1 MLVIPAIDLD
11 GGRSRLVYWPGA
23 ATGVGAPTDRPERIA
38 RRFVEAGAR
47 ALHLVDFDGA
57 RAGRPVN
64 LEAIARVAEAVAV
77 PLQVAG
83 GVDDPDAIRL
93 VFAAGATRVVAG
105 AALADDPDR
114 LRACLAVAGEWL
126 AVGLD
131 ARAERLAAY
140 PWRRTAA
147 SSLVEL
153 VAELAAAGVGRFV
166 VGHLT
171 ADRAAAVLTELRSR
185 VEAEFVVAG
194 GAGSIADLVR
204 LRDAGASGIILG
216 APLFT
221 GAIELEA
228 ALAATA

>member
-38 RRFVEAGAR
+38 RRFVELGAR
-47 ALHLVDFDGA
+47 AIHLVDFDGA

-83 GVDDPDAIRL
+83 GVEDPDAIRL
-93 VFAAGATRVVAG
+93 VFAAGATRVVVG

-114 LRACLAVAGEWL
+114 LRACLDVAGEWL

-131 ARAERLAAY
+131 ARPDRIAAY
-140 PWRRTAA
+140 PWRRSEAPT
-147 SSLVEL
+147 LVDLVGEL
-153 VAELAAAGVGRFV
+153 GALGVGRFV
-166 VGHLT
+166 LSHLGSDAT
-171 ADRAAAVLTELRSR
+171 ALLAELRSR
-185 VEAEFVVAG
+185 LEAEFVVAG
-194 GAGSIADLVR
+194 GVSSVADLVR

-216 APLFT
+216 EPLFS

-228 ALAATA
+228 ALAAAG

>member
-64 LEAIARVAEAVAV
+64 LEVIARVAETVAV

-83 GVDDPDAIRL
+83 GVEEPEAIRL
-93 VFAAGATRVVAG
+93 VFAAGATRVVVG
-105 AALADDPDR
+105 AALADEPER
-114 LRACLAVAGEWL
+114 LRACLAVAGDWL

-131 ARAERLAAY
+131 ARPERITAY
-140 PWRRTAA
+140 PWRRPTPPT
-147 SSLVEL
+147 LTEL
-153 VAELAAAGVGRFV
+153 VGELADLGVGRFV
-166 VGHLT
+166 LGHLEIE
-171 ADRAAAVLTELRSR
+171 RAPAVLAELRAR
-185 VEAEFVVAG
+185 TEAELVVAG
-194 GAGSIADLVR
+194 GASSLADLVR

-228 ALAATA
+228 ALAVTG

>member
-38 RRFVEAGAR
+38 RRFVELGAR
-47 ALHLVDFDGA
+47 AVHLVDFDGA

-64 LEAIARVAEAVAV
+64 LEAIARVAEVVAV

-83 GVDDPDAIRL
+83 GVEDPDAIRL
-93 VFAAGATRVVAG
+93 VFAAGATRVVVG
-105 AALADDPDR
+105 AALADDRDR
-114 LRACLAVAGEWL
+114 LRACLDVAGEWL

-131 ARAERLAAY
+131 ARSDRIAAY
-140 PWRRTAA
+140 PWRRGAPPT
-147 SSLVEL
+147 LVDL
-153 VAELAAAGVGRFV
+153 VDELATLGVGRFV
-166 VGHLT
+166 LSHLGSD
-171 ADRAAAVLTELRSR
+171 AAAAVLAELRAR

-194 GAGSIADLVR
+194 GVSSVADLAR

-216 APLFT
+216 EPLFS

-228 ALAATA
+228 ALAEAG

>member
-1 MLVIPAIDLD
+1 MLIVPAIDVE

-23 ATGVGAPTDRPERIA
+23 ATGVGTPTDRPERIA

-47 ALHLVDFDGA
+47 AIHLVDFDGA

-83 GVDDPDAIRL
+83 GVEEPDAIRL
-93 VFAAGATRVVAG
+93 VFAAGATRVVVGAG
-105 AALADDPDR
+105 LADEPER

-131 ARAERLAAY
+131 ARADRLAAF
-140 PWRRTAA
+140 PWRRPRPP
-147 SSLVEL
+147 SLVEL
-153 VAELAAAGVGRFV
+153 VEELADVGVGRFV
-166 VGHLT
+166 LAHLD
-171 ADRAAAVLTELRSR
+171 ADRAASVLAELRAR
-185 VEAEFVVAG
+185 VEADFAVAG
-194 GAGSIADLVR
+194 GAASLADLVR

-216 APLFT
+216 APLFS

-228 ALAATA
+228 ALAAAS